1 MHQAVDPAVDV
12 RTSGRRWRRIL
23 TAVAGTLLATGLLVW
38 VLYDKRD
45 EFAQAL
51 RSAPWPILLLAA
63 FLQLVALL
71 TRTEAWHICV
81 EAAGATCGRRR
92 LYHSAAL
99 GSLASQLNSQLGTA
113 ARIAILRR
121 TDREDTPRVPALIAA
136 EIPIMSVEGL
146 LAALTSFTLVG
157 PLRLPWWV
165 PIVVLAVAVAIV
177 GSLTRLAHRKPNR
190 FTEGLAALK
199 SMHNAGW
206 VVGLILVATF
216 AQIARNWLMLHALGV
231 DATFFDAIAI
241 LILQVSL
248 SQLPIGPSLGAAA
261 VVLILG
267 ANGVAITAAAG
278 VLLTATATVGG
289 LAFLAWGVSD
299 RFLRRAALS
308 V

>member
-1 MHQAVDPAVDV
+1 MEHVVQLGADMRDK
-12 RTSGRRWRRIL
+12 TRRRRQIV
-23 TAVAGTLLATGLLVW
+23 TAVAGTLLATGVLVW

-51 RSAPWPILLLAA
+51 RSAPWPILVLAA

-121 TDREDTPRVPALIAA
+121 TDRDDTPRVPALIAA

-165 PIVVLAVAVAIV
+165 PIVILLAALTIV

-199 SMHNAGW
+199 SMNHAGS

-278 VLLTATATVGG
+278 VLLTATATAGG
-289 LAFLAWGVSD
+289 LAFLGWGVAD
-299 RFLRRAALS
+299 RFLRRAVLA
-308 V
+308 

>member
-1 MHQAVDPAVDV
+1 MHPGLDTRAK
-12 RTSGRRWRRIL
+12 RRYRRVL
-23 TAVAGTLLATGLLVW
+23 VAVAGTLLATGVLVW

-51 RSAPWPILLLAA
+51 SSAPWLI
-63 FLQLVALL
+63 LVAAALL
-71 TRTEAWHICV
+71 QIVALVTRTEAWHICV
-81 EAAGATCGRRR
+81 EAAGARCGRRP

-121 TDREDTPRVPALIAA
+121 TGRDECPRVPALIAA

-146 LAALTSFTLVG
+146 LAALTCFTLVG
-157 PLRLPWWV
+157 PLNLPWWV
-165 PIVVLAVAVAIV
+165 PIAVLAVVLAIV

-190 FTEGLAALK
+190 FTEGLAVLK
-199 SMHNAGW
+199 SMRGANR
-206 VVGLILVATF
+206 VVGWILVATF
-216 AQIARNWLMLHALGV
+216 AQIARNWMMLHALGV
-231 DATFFDAIAI
+231 DATVFDAIAI

-278 VLLTATATVGG
+278 VLLTATATAGG
-289 LAFLAWGVSD
+289 LAFLAWGVAD
-299 RFLRRAALS
+299 RFVRRPALA
-308 V
+308 